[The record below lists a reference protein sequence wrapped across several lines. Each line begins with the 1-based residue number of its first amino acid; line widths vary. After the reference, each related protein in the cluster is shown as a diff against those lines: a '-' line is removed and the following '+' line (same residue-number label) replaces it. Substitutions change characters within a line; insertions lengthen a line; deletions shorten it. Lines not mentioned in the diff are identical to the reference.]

1 MLWWLSYR
9 VNPLA
14 SAIWSTAEQ
23 TLLHIIYMYIS
34 QSLNKIIKL
43 NKKNQPVLHQDKLR
57 HEETIN

>member
-1 MLWWLSYR
+1 MLCRLSYR

-23 TLLHIIYMYIS
+23 TLLHIIYMYRYIS

-43 NKKNQPVLHQDKLR
+43 NKKKQPVLHEDK
-57 HEETIN
+57 